1 MARKKD
7 IVPKKTFSTREDFK
21 KFIEEEKEW
30 MYKRIIQ
37 CIKYAHKYHLVEATV
52 LEASIESTMTVIEMN
67 SYAEDWLESLNLA
80 LTWYEIREKYEECAE
95 VLKLIKSIQNTEGSP
110 L

>member
-7 IVPKKTFSTREDFK
+7 IVPKKTFSTREEFR

-30 MYKRIIQ
+30 MYNRIIQ
-37 CIKYAHKYHLVEATV
+37 SIRYAHKYHLVEAKV
-52 LEASIESTMTVIEMN
+52 LIASIEDTMTVIEMN
-67 SYAEDWLESLNLA
+67 SFAEDWIESLSLA
-80 LTWYEIREKYEECAE
+80 ITWYEMREKYEECSE
-95 VLKLIKSIQNTEGSP
+95 VLKLMKSIQNTEDSP

>member
-30 MYKRIIQ
+30 MYDRIIQ
-37 CIKYAHKYHLVEATV
+37 SIKYAHKYHLVEAKV
-52 LEASIESTMTVIEMN
+52 LEASIENTMTVIEMN
-67 SYAEDWLESLNLA
+67 SYTEDWIESLNLA
-80 LTWYEIREKYEECAE
+80 ISWYESREKYEECSE
-95 VLKLIKSIQNTEGSP
+95 VLKLIQSIQNTKNSP